1 MCCAA
6 GRAAAAS
13 SVLRRGTNGSGNC
26 NTHQRCLKLRIA
38 AAVAKAARLLLQLL
52 HGANGQTLRSKEGI
66 RVSEGISRSVRAWT
80 RRIRINLT
88 RPAEFRWHR

>member
-13 SVLRRGTNGSGNC
+13 SVLRRGTSGSGNC
-26 NTHQRCLKLRIA
+26 NAHRRCLKLRSA